1 MSGTILC
8 GKCSKRME
16 HEKCSCGHVRAKIV
30 VYWRGKHVK
39 ISRDKDNDQVGYK
52 KATRMLEAIRNE
64 MDDKTFDPSDWQPAK
79 LKLKRFDELAWQ
91 WLAEKE
97 SAMAKG
103 RFALS
108 TYASYQSTMR
118 AHLIPFF
125 GGSDIRE
132 IKRPMIKDYFNDYL
146 YTKGI
151 IKQSSKRS
159 HQIVLHSFM
168 SWVRDDREILKT
180 LPIFPEIEGDES
192 EPRRAME
199 MDEQL
204 AVIQRIPQPFRDMI
218 MFGMETGL
226 RPAEICAL
234 QIRDIDQVNAEAV
247 IRRTFSRHKLHEKT
261 KQKRNAVIPLT
272 DIAMEILTRHG
283 AAKLPTAFVFLVD
296 GKPVFADI
304 LAARWSKHSGT
315 DYTLNEAM
323 RHSFGSQ
330 LAASGAPI
338 RDIQQLLRHRT
349 LTATE
354 HYLHRTPTG
363 QDRLRA
369 TITAIRSPKPDQ
381 ERKRNGAERKG
392 HNK

>member
-16 HEKCSCGHVRAKIV
+16 HEKCSCGHVRCKIV
-30 VYWRGKHVK
+30 VYWKGKHWK

-52 KATRMLEAIRNE
+52 KAGRMLESIRNA
-64 MDDKTFDPSDWQPAK
+64 MDEKTFDPSDWQPEK

-97 SAMAKG
+97 SDVARG
-103 RFALS
+103 RFAQS
-108 TYASYQSTMR
+108 TYVSYQSTMR
-118 AHLIPFF
+118 AHLVPYF
-125 GGSDIRE
+125 GASDIRD
-132 IKRPMIKDYFNDYL
+132 IKRPMIKDYFNEYL

-151 IKQSSKRS
+151 IKKSTKQG
-159 HQIVLHSFM
+159 HQIILHSFM

-180 LPIFPEIEGDES
+180 LPFFPDIEGEES

-234 QIRDIDQVNAEAV
+234 QIRDIDQVNAEAI
-247 IRRTFSRHKLHEKT
+247 IRRTFSRHRLHEKT
-261 KQKRNAVIPLT
+261 KQKRNAAIPLT
-272 DIAMEILTRHG
+272 DIAMEILFRHSE
-283 AAKLPTAFVFLVD
+283 AKLPTAFVFLVD

-304 LAARWSKHSGT
+304 LAARWKKYSGIG
-315 DYTLNEAM
+315 YTLNEAM

-338 RDIQQLLRHRT
+338 RDIQQLLRHTT

-369 TITAIRSPKPDQ
+369 TITAIRTPKTDQ
-381 ERKRNGAERKG
+381 ERKRNGEEREG